1 MPNST
6 PETRKKDIRGIYNQ
20 VPEGVR
26 LMSEAVPYLLAA
38 LKLEPSDE
46 SAGIKS
52 QRTAIDIRRIS
63 DTLAK
68 QGYGNFEQTK
78 EYDDPKSKEIA
89 RHIIEL
95 TTRYP
100 FLGCSK
106 KASEEGISNKELA
119 GELMGNVDICLYY
132 NLSGL
137 YGITDLQGQQLRSS
151 VQSSHD
157 SSRLTVDDIED
168 LIREARQK
176 LAAEN
181 ESEQASNFGS

>member
-6 PETRKKDIRGIYNQ
+6 PETRKKDIGDIYNQ
-20 VPEGVR
+20 VPRGVR

-38 LKLEPSDE
+38 LELEPSDE
-46 SAGIKS
+46 SEGIES
-52 QRTAIDIRRIS
+52 QRIAIDVRRIS
-63 DTLAK
+63 DTLTER
-68 QGYGNFEQTK
+68 GYGNFEQTK
-78 EYDDPKSKEIA
+78 ECDDPKSKELA

-106 KASEEGISNKELA
+106 KASEEGISNEELA
-119 GELMGNVDICLYY
+119 REIMGNADIRLYSSF
-132 NLSGL
+132 SGL
-137 YGITDLQGQQLRSS
+137 YGITDLQGHQLRSS
-151 VQSSHD
+151 VQSFHD
-157 SSRLTVDDIED
+157 SSRLTVGDVED

-181 ESEQASNFGS
+181 EPKRASSFDS

>member
-20 VPEGVR
+20 VSEGVR
-26 LMSEAVPYLLAA
+26 LMSEAVPYLLKA
-38 LKLEPSDE
+38 LGLEPSDE
-46 SAGIKS
+46 SEGIES
-52 QRTAIDIRRIS
+52 QRIAIDVRKIS
-63 DTLAK
+63 DTLTE

-78 EYDDPKSKEIA
+78 EYDPKSIEIA
-89 RHIIEL
+89 RYIIDL

-106 KASEEGISNKELA
+106 RASEEGIFNEELA
-119 GELMGNVDICLYY
+119 REFMGNADIRLYY

-151 VQSSHD
+151 VQSFHD
-157 SSRLTVDDIED
+157 RSRLTVGDVED

-181 ESEQASNFGS
+181 ESKEASNFGS

>member
-6 PETRKKDIRGIYNQ
+6 PETRKKDIRDIYDR
-20 VPEGVR
+20 VPNGVR
-26 LMSEAVPYLLAA
+26 LMSEAVPHLLAI
-38 LKLEPSDE
+38 LELEPSDE
-46 SAGIKS
+46 SEGIES
-52 QRTAIDIRRIS
+52 QRIAIDIRRIS
-63 DTLAK
+63 DTLTER
-68 QGYGNFEQTK
+68 GYGNFEQTK
-78 EYDDPKSKEIA
+78 EYNDPKSKEIA

-106 KASEEGISNKELA
+106 KASEEGIPDEELA
-119 GELMGNVDICLYY
+119 REIMGNADIRLYY

-151 VQSSHD
+151 VQSFHD
-157 SSRLTVDDIED
+157 SSRLTVDDIKD

-181 ESEQASNFGS
+181 EPKRASSFDS

>member
-6 PETRKKDIRGIYNQ
+6 PETRKDIREIYNQ
-20 VPEGVR
+20 VPKGIR
-26 LMSEAVPYLLAA
+26 LMSEAVPYLLAILE
-38 LKLEPSDE
+38 LKPSDE
-46 SAGIKS
+46 SEGIES
-52 QRTAIDIRRIS
+52 RRTAIDVQRIS

-106 KASEEGISNKELA
+106 KASEEGISNKEL
-119 GELMGNVDICLYY
+119 
-132 NLSGL
+132 GL
-137 YGITDLQGQQLRSS
+137 KAL
-151 VQSSHD
+151 
-157 SSRLTVDDIED
+157 
-168 LIREARQK
+168 K
-176 LAAEN
+176 LKVPN
-181 ESEQASNFGS
+181 

>member
-6 PETRKKDIRGIYNQ
+6 PEVKKDVREIYNQ
-20 VPEGVR
+20 VPEGIR
-26 LMSEAVPYLLAA
+26 LMSEAVPYLLAILE
-38 LKLEPSDE
+38 LKPSDE
-46 SAGIKS
+46 SKGIES

-63 DTLAK
+63 DTLTER
-68 QGYGNFEQTK
+68 GYGNFEQTK

-106 KASEEGISNKELA
+106 KASEEGISNEELA
-119 GELMGNVDICLYY
+119 REFMGNADIRLYS

-137 YGITDLQGQQLRSS
+137 YGITDLQGQQLRRS
-151 VQSSHD
+151 VQSFHD
-157 SSRLTVDDIED
+157 SSRLTVDDIEK
-168 LIREARQK
+168 LIEEAKQ
-176 LAAEN
+176 ATETEN
-181 ESEQASNFGS
+181 KSE

>member
-6 PETRKKDIRGIYNQ
+6 PEVKKDIREIYDR
-20 VPEGVR
+20 VPNGVR
-26 LMSEAVPYLLAA
+26 LMSEAVPHLLAI
-38 LKLEPSDE
+38 LELEPSDE
-46 SAGIKS
+46 SEGIES
-52 QRTAIDIRRIS
+52 QRTAIDVRKIS

-78 EYDDPKSKEIA
+78 EYDPKSKEIA

-119 GELMGNVDICLYY
+119 RELMGNADICLYS
-132 NLSGL
+132 NFSGL

-151 VQSSHD
+151 VQSFHD
-157 SSRLTVDDIED
+157 RSRLTVGDVED

-181 ESEQASNFGS
+181 EPEQASNFGS